1 MKNVVLFTREGSFKV
16 INLPRNFKEEKV
28 VKIVTDFIQEK
39 EGRII
44 TAMDLAGYTYM
55 TENQYK
61 AYLNKE
67 LEKGFATKEDL
78 EKNYTIIDYK
88 EL

>member
-16 INLPRNFKEEKV
+16 INLPQNFKEEKV
-28 VKIVTDFIQEK
+28 VKIVTGFIQEK

-55 TENQYK
+55 TESQYK
-61 AYLNKE
+61 TYLNKE
-67 LEKGFATKEDL
+67 LKKGFATKEDL